1 MDKKLDFKD
10 KFFYSTGSIGLNLV
24 SVGVASWL
32 MFFYMPPGGTPR
44 VSPGFLS
51 LIFLI
56 AGLWDG
62 LVDPF
67 LGHWS
72 DNTRTR
78 WGRRKP
84 FLLFGTPLMAV
95 FMILLWLP
103 PVKGTSVLNG
113 IYLFVFLLLYHT
125 SFSAVG
131 MPYDG
136 SLAEMAPEIDERVR
150 LSSWKMVFG
159 IVGFVI
165 GTLTV
170 PLLYERLGG
179 FRMGLVAGAIA
190 VLTMYLAMSVLRE
203 SEKGLSQERIDIVK
217 AVVSTVKNRH
227 FLFFFAATILLH
239 VTYQLLLSV
248 SPYFVTQVIGGSEGD
263 VTLFQGGMVALML
276 LSIPLWYG
284 LRRLF
289 KDKWVI
295 TIAMTLLALVT
306 AAVFFIKPI
315 GERAIL
321 PGLIPFILTGIPM
334 GGYLIM
340 AYAMMGNVVDY
351 DETRTGMRREAI
363 YYGTFSLA
371 TNAGSAISLFLI
383 PVFLK
388 ALGDTAAN
396 PLGIRTIFLVAGGFA
411 LLGALVFLGYN
422 LENQVSEQKT
432 F

>member
-263 VTLFQGGMVALML
+263 VTIFQGGMVALML
-276 LSIPLWYG
+276 LSIPLWYW

-295 TIAMTLLALVT
+295 VIAMTLLALVT
-306 AAVFFIKPI
+306 AAVFSIKPLAN
-315 GERAIL
+315 ERS
-321 PGLIPFILTGIPM
+321 F
-334 GGYLIM
+334 
-340 AYAMMGNVVDY
+340 
-351 DETRTGMRREAI
+351 
-363 YYGTFSLA
+363 
-371 TNAGSAISLFLI
+371 
-383 PVFLK
+383 
-388 ALGDTAAN
+388 
-396 PLGIRTIFLVAGGFA
+396 
-411 LLGALVFLGYN
+411 
-422 LENQVSEQKT
+422 QV
-432 F
+432 